1 MAGRVRREPRERAA
15 ESRRLK
21 VAAKALSSAL
31 GALSAAETGQRSGF
45 ASDGWS
51 HWTRIGAKR
60 LSGYRVWRNAA
71 AVGVRRGKG
80 RGQRTRGHF
89 AAQPLGAEHRRRV

>member
-1 MAGRVRREPRERAA
+1 MVETCRDERVGA
-15 ESRRLK
+15 
-21 VAAKALSSAL
+21 AAKALSSASDPSP
-31 GALSAAETGQRSGF
+31 SAAEAGRGSRL

-51 HWTRIGAKR
+51 HQTRIGAKR

-80 RGQRTRGHF
+80 RGQRTRGGF

>member
-1 MAGRVRREPRERAA
+1 MVETCRDERVGA
-15 ESRRLK
+15 
-21 VAAKALSSAL
+21 AAKALSSAL
-31 GALSAAETGQRSGF
+31 GPLSAAEAGRGSGF

-71 AVGVRRGKG
+71 AVGAHRGKG

-89 AAQPLGAEHRRRV
+89 AAQPLGADHRRRV

>member
-1 MAGRVRREPRERAA
+1 MLCPVCAQATFSAAVAVRNKAGKFPFSAAA
-15 ESRRLK
+15 EAGQGSR
-21 VAAKALSSAL
+21 
-31 GALSAAETGQRSGF
+31 F
-45 ASDGWS
+45 ASDAWS
-51 HWTRIGAKR
+51 YQTRIGAKR